1 MARILVVDD
10 YADFREVVRLLLER
24 QGHEVL
30 EAEDGIEAVQVCRNS
45 HPDLVILDIFMPGK
59 DGIETLWEIR
69 EQRTARRVIAVSA
82 GRTAQWAPKNV
93 DVSEILDLA
102 GDFGADMTL
111 TKPLEPSELLSAV
124 DKTLGGGPP

>member
-69 EQRTARRVIAVSA
+69 
-82 GRTAQWAPKNV
+82 
-93 DVSEILDLA
+93 
-102 GDFGADMTL
+102 
-111 TKPLEPSELLSAV
+111 
-124 DKTLGGGPP
+124 